1 MPQFKVKGLQA
12 GQPVRKTVT
21 AATLAEARTQLRQQ
35 GIFAKPE
42 DIQEVKGLVSLDSL
56 SLGGISDLLLG
67 GIDTRDKAVFSR
79 QFAAL
84 INAGVSMVRSLTIMA
99 EQTTNPKLKKYLKV
113 IKADVESGKN
123 LSDSIRPF
131 PDAFDGLYCSM
142 VQAGEVGGVLDEC
155 LNRLAKLLEDVDRL
169 AKQIKSALTYP
180 VVVCILAVGIFL
192 GMVIFILPT
201 FEGVYEELGGELP
214 AFTQFFMNISKF
226 LRTPAYSLGA
236 IFFVLMIGFAYVR
249 FYSTPTGKLTI
260 DSISLKTPV
269 FGDLIQK
276 SAVARFCRTF
286 GALTRSGVPVLTAL
300 EICRDTAGNTVISNA
315 VDASRQSIS
324 EGGQISPA
332 IDRAKVFPIM
342 AVQMIAV
349 GEETGELDAMLM
361 KVADF
366 YELEV
371 EEAVKALTSLMEPVL
386 IVVLGGMVGCIIV
399 AMYLPMF
406 KIFDL
411 VQA

>member
-12 GQPVRKTVT
+12 GQPVRKTVS

-42 DIQEVKGLVSLDSL
+42 DIQEVKGLISLDSL
-56 SLGGISDLLLG
+56 SLGGFSDLLLG

-180 VVVCILAVGIFL
+180 VVVTLLAIGIFL

-236 IFFVLMIGFAYVR
+236 IFFVLMLGFAYAR
-249 FYSTPTGKLTI
+249 FYSTPTGRLTI

-386 IVVLGGMVGCIIV
+386 IVILGGMVGCIIV

>member
-42 DIQEVKGLVSLDSL
+42 DIQEVKGMLSLDSI
-56 SLGGISDLLLG
+56 SLGGFSDLLLG

-113 IKADVESGKN
+113 IKADVEAGKN

-180 VVVCILAVGIFL
+180 VVVCLLAVGIFL

-236 IFFVLMIGFAYVR
+236 IFFLLMLGFAYAR

-371 EEAVKALTSLMEPVL
+371 EEAVKALTSLMEPIL

-411 VQA
+411 VQ